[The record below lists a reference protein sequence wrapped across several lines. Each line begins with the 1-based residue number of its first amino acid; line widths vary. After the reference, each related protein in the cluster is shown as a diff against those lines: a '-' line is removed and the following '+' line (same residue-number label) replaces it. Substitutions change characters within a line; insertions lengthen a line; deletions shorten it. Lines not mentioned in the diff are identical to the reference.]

1 MVASIE
7 PECIPMF
14 IPFSSDIRISFT
26 RFGLQSEYDTF
37 PNILRYSTRQHTI
50 QSNIKKQI
58 ESVHV
63 GKKPQCT
70 ICQATFGMEK
80 DLQRHIKTVHE
91 GKKIKCTK
99 CSALFSNKTDLKIH
113 IEAVHEKKTHQV
125 S

>member
-58 ESVHV
+58 EKNILALVNFDNRVKYDIGHVQKASPVHL
-63 GKKPQCT
+63 K
-70 ICQATFGMEK
+70 EK
-80 DLQRHIKTVHE
+80 NYILTGTTV
-91 GKKIKCTK
+91 
-99 CSALFSNKTDLKIH
+99 S
-113 IEAVHEKKTHQV
+113 
-125 S
+125 